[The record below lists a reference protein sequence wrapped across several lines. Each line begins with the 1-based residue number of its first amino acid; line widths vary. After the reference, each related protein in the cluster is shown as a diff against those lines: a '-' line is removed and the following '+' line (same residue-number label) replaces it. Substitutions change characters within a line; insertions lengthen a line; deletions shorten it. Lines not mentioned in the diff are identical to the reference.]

1 MKLLLCVPIGL
12 ALLAFGCPSST
23 PPPPPPDGFS
33 VQTQYQ
39 EFVNE
44 IPVAPPVLLP
54 LVSIKSTYAFTTPG
68 VPTTGTLTN
77 CDGFTDTLAILQCPS
92 RVVPGTWIFTF
103 LSGPCV
109 GISDNSPFDIPAGS
123 RLGYR
128 CEIHHRRFFLSVSS
142 MDVNAPPASVAVTG
156 VGMSNA
162 YGMPVIQFVNTAS
175 GAIVATTTASSI
187 NNDGTWIQAAMP
199 NISSAYSGQYVA
211 VVYNVQA
218 NGTLLGVGGD
228 WIDFYGNDPPPGD
241 PPDDPGDEEVPII
254 Y

>member
-1 MKLLLCVPIGL
+1 MKLLLCVPIAL

-44 IPVAPPVLLP
+44 IPVTPPTLLP
-54 LVSIKSTYAFTTPG
+54 LVNIKSTYAFTAPG
-68 VPTTGTLTN
+68 VPTTGTLRD
-77 CDGFTDTLAILQCPS
+77 CDGFTDTLAILQCPA
-92 RVVPGTWIFTF
+92 RVVPGTWVFTF

-109 GISDNSPFDIPAGS
+109 GISDNTSFDIPAGT

-128 CEIHHRRFFLSVSS
+128 CEIHHRRFFLSVGSL
-142 MDVNAPPASVAVTG
+142 DVNAPPATVSLTG
-156 VGMSNA
+156 TGMSSA
-162 YGMPVIQFVNTAS
+162 YGMPVIQFVNTSS
-175 GAIVATTTASSI
+175 GVIVASTTATSI
-187 NNDGTWIQAAMP
+187 NTEGTWIQATMP
-199 NISSAYSGQYVA
+199 NVSSAYSGQYVA
-211 VVYNVQA
+211 VVYNAQA
-218 NGTLLGVGGD
+218 NGTFLGIGGD

-241 PPDDPGDEEVPII
+241 PPPDDPEETPII